1 MSAALRGVR
10 WKPVRVR
17 HCVPDK
23 SLPELPAS
31 ASASAAAVAASA
43 SAAEVAATGPSPKA
57 LSSDRLLPRARRV
70 ERPLSYLKRLGQ
82 QPAPPKS
89 KRSLFKGLA
98 GLPPQPPLSSS

>member
-23 SLPELPAS
+23 SLPELP
-31 ASASAAAVAASA
+31 ASA